1 MPRNELG
8 VYMGLYKNKEPL
20 IKYGIYTKL
29 WNKDASFVY
38 DVEIKDVIFNPPATI
53 VFWSDGSKTVV
64 KCMEGDT
71 FDKQTGLA
79 MAICKRIFS
88 DKFHSEFKR
97 WCNKDA

>member
-1 MPRNELG
+1 MINYETLAYRENVLTTYG
-8 VYMGLYKNKEPL
+8 VYV
-20 IKYGIYTKL
+20 KYYNDFFKQVNGIEIT
-29 WNKDASFVY
+29 
-38 DVEIKDVIFNPPATI
+38 DVTFNPPATI

-88 DKFHSEFKR
+88 DKFHSEFRR
-97 WCNKDA
+97 WCNKDE